1 MNQIQ
6 TEVIFLNLLR
16 HADEFVFARLGTNPT
31 PDAGSFRAR
40 VVSLYHTF
48 QADKPAFVASSVQLG
63 FLATLLKE
71 YAAFRLSPIE
81 QIGTPEILIGQI
93 RWEDIYDKPDILAAS
108 SDWADITNKPDTFT
122 PATHGHAYSEITD
135 KPATFT
141 PATHGHAY
149 SEITDKPATFTPT
162 THGHAYADIT
172 DRPATYPGK
181 IELIAYIGNGESSKV
196 LALSGAFLPV
206 AGIISN
212 LNSGNGLVC
221 WNGVHF
227 SNLTSSAITID
238 GVMNLSGSN
247 YRLILWG

>member
-16 HADEFVFARLGTNPT
+16 QADEFVFAILGTNPT

-108 SDWADITNKPDTFT
+108 SDWADITNKPATFAPSAHAHDYASIT
-122 PATHGHAYSEITD
+122 DKPATFAPSAHGHAYSEITD
-135 KPATFT
+135 KPATFA
-141 PATHGHAY
+141 PRH
-149 SEITDKPATFTPT
+149 EIVIYT
-162 THGHAYADIT
+162 
-172 DRPATYPGK
+172 
-181 IELIAYIGNGESSKV
+181 GNGNASRV
-196 LALSGAFLPV
+196 LALSNGFAPVLAIVRGANATLYIMF
-206 AGIISN
+206 
-212 LNSGNGLVC
+212 
-221 WNGVHF
+221 
-227 SNLTSSAITID
+227 
-238 GVMNLSGSN
+238 SGSGISGSSTTSVTITAN
-247 YRLILWG
+247 NASGTAYQVIFWG

>member
-16 HADEFVFARLGTNPT
+16 QADEFVFAILGTNPT

-108 SDWADITNKPDTFT
+108 SDWADITNKPATFA
-122 PATHGHAYSEITD
+122 PSAHGHAYSEITD
-135 KPATFT
+135 KPATFA
-141 PATHGHAY
+141 PSAHGHAY
-149 SEITDKPATFTPT
+149 SEITDKPATFAPRMAFVTWTGNGNATRAIAFTGDFIAQVVVAT
-162 THGHAYADIT
+162 TGGGAYARMNGSGFTADTINTLTIT
-172 DRPATYPGK
+172 TGTM
-181 IELIAYIGNGESSKV
+181 NV
-196 LALSGAFLPV
+196 SGTV
-206 AGIISN
+206 YY
-212 LNSGNGLVC
+212 C
-221 WNGVHF
+221 
-227 SNLTSSAITID
+227 
-238 GVMNLSGSN
+238 
-247 YRLILWG
+247 LILG